1 MAEDLT
7 QVEPIQALS
16 QVMALAIAVV
26 VLLVLTIRNITRKC
40 VELDNRVQA
49 LQDSQAK
56 SATSETFLM
65 HLEDLQQRILKLESK
80 LHKEE

>member
-1 MAEDLT
+1 MSEDLT
-7 QVEPIQALS
+7 QEESNRALS
-16 QVMALAIAVV
+16 QVMALAIAVIV
-26 VLLVLTIRNITRKC
+26 VLVHTIRNVTRKC

-56 SATSETFLM
+56 SATSEIFLM